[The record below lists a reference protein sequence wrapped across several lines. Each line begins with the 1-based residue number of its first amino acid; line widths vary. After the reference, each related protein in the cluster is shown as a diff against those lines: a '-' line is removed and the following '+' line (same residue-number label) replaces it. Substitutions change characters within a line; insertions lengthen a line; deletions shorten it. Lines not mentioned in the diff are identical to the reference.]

1 MTKDE
6 LTEAIEAV
14 GTGNTMLLENL
25 ETIAWSLNSLSG
37 DRPQTTSENIEAIAI
52 NTEAIADALKEIST
66 TLNLIYEH
74 MP

>member
-14 GTGNTMLLENL
+14 GTGNTMLIENL
-25 ETIAWSLNSLSG
+25 ETIALSLDSLSG
-37 DRPQTTSENIEAIAI
+37 DRPQSTSENIEAIAI

>member
-25 ETIAWSLNSLSG
+25 ETIALSLDSLSG
-37 DRPQTTSENIEAIAI
+37 DGPQTTSENIEAIAI

-66 TLNLIYEH
+66 TLKLIYEH